1 MTEYITR
8 CFNLQ
13 IKQTDIE
20 YRTFDNLMY
29 LSKNLYN
36 VCLYVERQLFFKKRD
51 CEDPVEKEK
60 LRAFMPYEELCKSL
74 QNSNQVDYR
83 ALPAKLSQH
92 ICKQVTN
99 DYKSFFVK
107 WKNGDH
113 TCRIPH
119 YKHKTKGRN
128 RIAYDY
134 QMFSKREIREGY
146 IKLTG
151 TDIRIKIP
159 DEISQHKIQEVH
171 VTPTRCGVLT
181 LSFIYRMPAPQ
192 LKEDNGNYMGI
203 DLGVR
208 NLAAVVYSDGSA
220 PTLYDGNKIKSYNQ
234 YYNKKISSLQSE
246 TAKKVRKNIP
256 YSRQMK
262 RILKKRNN
270 CISDTLHKVSGDI
283 VETAVNKN
291 VNTIV
296 MGYNSKWKQKP
307 ELGGKNNQNF
317 CLIPHHRLIAMIKYK
332 AEEKGINVICHE
344 ESYTSKC
351 SFPDNESI
359 EKHESYKGKRAP
371 RGIFT
376 TSWGFRLNSD
386 VNGALNI
393 LKKAKPMFNANCIK
407 PGIVGL
413 ANPLRKCMQSGVL
426 TFKSKPAGYDYSLA
440 V

>member
-1 MTEYITR
+1 
-8 CFNLQ
+8 
-13 IKQTDIE
+13 
-20 YRTFDNLMY
+20 
-29 LSKNLYN
+29 
-36 VCLYVERQLFFKKRD
+36 
-51 CEDPVEKEK
+51 
-60 LRAFMPYEELCKSL
+60 
-74 QNSNQVDYR
+74 
-83 ALPAKLSQH
+83 
-92 ICKQVTN
+92 
-99 DYKSFFVK
+99 
-107 WKNGDH
+107 
-113 TCRIPH
+113 
-119 YKHKTKGRN
+119 
-128 RIAYDY
+128 
-134 QMFSKREIREGY
+134 
-146 IKLTG
+146 
-151 TDIRIKIP
+151 
-159 DEISQHKIQEVH
+159 
-171 VTPTRCGVLT
+171 
-181 LSFIYRMPAPQ
+181 
-192 LKEDNGNYMGI
+192 
-203 DLGVR
+203 
-208 NLAAVVYSDGSA
+208 
-220 PTLYDGNKIKSYNQ
+220 
-234 YYNKKISSLQSE
+234 
-246 TAKKVRKNIP
+246 
-256 YSRQMK
+256 MK

-351 SFPDNESI
+351 SFPDDESI

-393 LKKAKPMFNANCIK
+393 LKKAKPMFNVNSIK